1 MEIERLFEIAMK
13 DIEIQ
18 AKTKAD
24 QIREKVQ

>member
-18 AKTKAD
+18 AKTKGD
-24 QIREKVQ
+24 QIREKV